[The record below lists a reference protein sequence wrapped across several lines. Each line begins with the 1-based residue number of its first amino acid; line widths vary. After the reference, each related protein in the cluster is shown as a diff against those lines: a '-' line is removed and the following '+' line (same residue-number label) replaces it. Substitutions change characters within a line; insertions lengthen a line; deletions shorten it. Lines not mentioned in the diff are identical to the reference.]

1 LTKTTDMSKKVLLI
15 DDDTDDREMFCEAIE
30 SIAPDFICCTAPNGK
45 KALIELKNTNS
56 ALPDLIFLD
65 VNMPIM
71 NGWQRLSALK
81 EQESFKAIPVIMY
94 STSSNP
100 EDFQNAY
107 KGPGPIIF
115 FSKPSDFKALTRNL
129 ELVVFHLNNNSLP
142 LLVGN
147 PPFYELNSVSTGS

>member
-30 SIAPDFICCTAPNGK
+30 SIAPDFICSTAPNGK

-71 NGWQRLSALK
+71 NGWQCLSALK

-129 ELVVFHLNNNSLP
+129 EQVVFHLNNNSLP